1 MLHAKT
7 CLSIPN
13 SGIRMSLVC
22 VIYIKSTTVIGIK
35 CFFEWWPSLII
46 HMWPLTGP
54 SKWQKTPPKSMKLVT
69 EPKQQSYK
77 SSLSCLKSFRVK
89 LAGNTCYWC
98 KARENNSLFAKNRTI
113 CFPTPMSSY
122 MKRCYV
128 RNTFQT
134 SDTTLVSQSPNS
146 ALAL

>member
-1 MLHAKT
+1 MQSVT
-7 CLSIPN
+7 CQKLCPLDSKFC
-13 SGIRMSLVC
+13 IRMSLVC

-54 SKWQKTPPKSMKLVT
+54 SKWQKTLRNLWSWVT

-98 KARENNSLFAKNRTI
+98 KARRTIAYLQNRTI
-113 CFPTPMSSY
+113 CFPTPSVVLYEEMLRWKHFPDLRYNPSF
-122 MKRCYV
+122 
-128 RNTFQT
+128 TI
-134 SDTTLVSQSPNS
+134 P
-146 ALAL
+146 